1 MRKLRTWLLLPL
13 ALSCAA
19 AFADEQ
25 ATTDHSMNAAPSTS
39 AQPDNSRVNTR
50 DKAGVTATPE
60 KQTNASA
67 DRHLLAD
74 VRKSVVNDKSL
85 STAAHNVKIVVAGG
99 IVTLRGPVKTSDEK
113 AKVEA
118 LAKQVSGVSAVDNQL
133 EVKAQ

>member
-25 ATTDHSMNAAPSTS
+25 ATTDHSTTTTMS
-39 AQPDNSRVNTR
+39 AQPDNSRVNAR

-74 VRKSVVNDKSL
+74 VRKTVVNDKSL

-99 IVTLRGPVKTSDEK
+99 IVTLRGPVKTSEEK

-118 LAKQVSGVSAVDNQL
+118 LAKQVSGVSAVDNQI

>member
-25 ATTDHSMNAAPSTS
+25 ATTDHSTTPSTS
-39 AQPDNSRVNTR
+39 AQPDNSRVNAR

-74 VRKSVVNDKSL
+74 VRKTVVNDKSL

-99 IVTLRGPVKTSDEK
+99 IVTLRGPVKTTEEK